1 MIMHPGILA
10 LLTGSIFTSLMILY
24 AGWYGVRILR
34 NWDLSSGSELQLF
47 LEKDTYLV
55 STLLSYAL
63 AFELVSLFLF
73 IFTADRLHLLFS
85 GAMCAAGTLNAN
97 GFGYPLMILKLV
109 NFLFA
114 GTWLVINHADN
125 QGYDYPLIKLK
136 YTLLLPLMPLALLE
150 LSYMLAYFSGLH
162 ADIITSCC
170 GSLFSMERPGI
181 AGDLAALPGAPM
193 RLAFY
198 ASMATTLLS
207 GIFALFRGKGYCL
220 FSAVSS
226 LSFLVAL
233 ASLISFICLYIYE
246 LPTHHCP
253 FCILQKQYGYIGYP
267 LYAALLGGALT
278 GLGAGALAP
287 FRNRGSMA
295 RVVPALQRRLTGTTV
310 VLYAIFTLIASY
322 KLVFSSFR
330 LGMN

>member
-10 LLTGSIFTSLMILY
+10 LLTGSLFTSLMILY
-24 AGWYGVRILR
+24 AGWYGVLILR
-34 NWDLSSGSELQLF
+34 RWDLASGSELQLSM
-47 LEKDTYLV
+47 EKRTYLV

-97 GFGYPLMILKLV
+97 GFGYPLLVLKIV
-109 NFLFA
+109 NFLLA
-114 GTWLVINHADN
+114 GTWLIVNHADN
-125 QGYDYPLIKLK
+125 QGYDYPLIKFK
-136 YTLLLPLMPLALLE
+136 YTLLVPLVPLALLE
-150 LSYMLAYFSGLH
+150 LLYLFGYFSGLH

-170 GSLFSMERPGI
+170 GSLFSQERPGI
-181 AGDLAALPGAPM
+181 AGDLASLPSAPM

-198 ASMATTLLS
+198 GAMAATMLS
-207 GIFALFRGKGYCL
+207 GTFSFFKGKGYYL

-226 LSFLVAL
+226 LSFCIAL

-253 FCILQKQYGYIGYP
+253 FCILQKEYGYIGYP
-267 LYAALLGGALT
+267 MYAALLGGGLA
-278 GLGAGALAP
+278 GLGAGILAP
-287 FRNRGSMA
+287 FGGRGSMA
-295 RVVPALQRRLTGTTV
+295 RVIPALQRRLTGTTL

-322 KLVFSSFR
+322 KMVFSSFK
-330 LGMN
+330 LGD

>member
-1 MIMHPGILA
+1 MHPGILA
-10 LLTGSIFTSLMILY
+10 LLTGSLATSLMILY

-34 NWDLSSGSELQLF
+34 RWDLSSGSELQLA
-47 LEKDTYLV
+47 LEKRTYLV

-97 GFGYPLMILKLV
+97 GFGYPLLVLKIV
-109 NFLFA
+109 NFLLA
-114 GTWLVINHADN
+114 GTWLIINHADN
-125 QGYDYPLIKLK
+125 QGYDYPLIKFK
-136 YTLLLPLMPLALLE
+136 YILLAPLVPLALLE
-150 LSYMLAYFSGLH
+150 LLYLFAYFSGLH

-170 GSLFSMERPGI
+170 GSLFSQDRPGI
-181 AGDLAALPGAPM
+181 AGDLAALPGATM
-193 RLAFY
+193 RVVFY
-198 ASMATTLLS
+198 GAMALTFLCGAYS
-207 GIFALFRGKGYCL
+207 YIKGKGYYL

-226 LSFLVAL
+226 LSFCIAL

-253 FCILQKQYGYIGYP
+253 FCILQKEYGYIGYP
-267 LYAALLGGALT
+267 MYFTL
-278 GLGAGALAP
+278 LGAGLAGLGTGILAP
-287 FRNRGSMA
+287 FRNRGSM
-295 RVVPALQRRLTGTTV
+295 VHIIPALQRRLTGTTL
-310 VLYAIFTLIASY
+310 VLYAIFTLISTC

-330 LGMN
+330 LGG

>member
-10 LLTGSIFTSLMILY
+10 LLTGSLFTSLMILY
-24 AGWYGVRILR
+24 AGWYGVLILR
-34 NWDLSSGSELQLF
+34 RWDLASGSDLQLS
-47 LEKDTYLV
+47 LEKRTYLI

-97 GFGYPLMILKLV
+97 GFGYPLLVLKIV
-109 NFLFA
+109 NFLLA
-114 GTWLVINHADN
+114 GTWLVVNHADN
-125 QGYDYPLIKLK
+125 QGYDYPLIKFK
-136 YTLLLPLMPLALLE
+136 YTLLVPLVPLALLE
-150 LSYMLAYFSGLH
+150 LLYLFGYFSGLH

-170 GSLFSMERPGI
+170 GSLFSQERPGI
-181 AGDLAALPGAPM
+181 AGDLASLPSAPM

-198 ASMATTLLS
+198 GAMAAALLS
-207 GIFALFRGKGYCL
+207 GTFSFFKGKGYYL

-226 LSFLVAL
+226 LSFCVAL

-253 FCILQKQYGYIGYP
+253 FCILQKEYGFIGYP
-267 LYAALLGGALT
+267 MYAALLGGGLA
-278 GLGAGALAP
+278 GLGAGILAP
-287 FRNRGSMA
+287 FRGRGSMA
-295 RVVPALQRRLTGTTV
+295 RVIPALQRRLTGTTL

-322 KLVFSSFR
+322 KMVFSSFK
-330 LGMN
+330 LGN

>member
-10 LLTGSIFTSLMILY
+10 LLTGSLFTSLMILY
-24 AGWYGVRILR
+24 AGWYGVLILR
-34 NWDLSSGSELQLF
+34 RWDLTSGSELQLS
-47 LEKDTYLV
+47 LEKRTYLV

-97 GFGYPLMILKLV
+97 GFGYPLLILKIV
-109 NFLFA
+109 NFLLA
-114 GTWLVINHADN
+114 GTWLIVNHADN
-125 QGYDYPLIKLK
+125 QGYDYPLIKFK
-136 YTLLLPLMPLALLE
+136 YTLLVPLVPLALLE
-150 LSYMLAYFSGLH
+150 LLYLFGYFSGLH

-170 GSLFSMERPGI
+170 GSLFSLERPGI
-181 AGDLAALPGAPM
+181 AGDLASLPSTPM

-198 ASMATTLLS
+198 GTMAVTLASGTFS
-207 GIFALFRGKGYCL
+207 FFKGRGYYL
-220 FSAVSS
+220 FSALSS
-226 LSFLVAL
+226 LNFCIAL

-253 FCILQKQYGYIGYP
+253 FCILQKEYGYIGYP
-267 LYAALLGGALT
+267 MYAALLGGGLA
-278 GLGAGALAP
+278 GLGAGILAP
-287 FRNRGSMA
+287 FGKRGSMA
-295 RVVPALQRRLTGTTV
+295 LVIPALQRRLTGTAL

-322 KLVFSSFR
+322 KMVFSSFK
-330 LGMN
+330 LGD